1 MGELKMEKGV
11 QGLLSGMMQGT
22 PFAGLNLQP
31 QMSQKDIII
40 ELTPQQLKDS
50 ILSAPGSNLDARAK
64 DAISIEF
71 VPGKMIIRIRLF

>member
-1 MGELKMEKGV
+1 MAGEI
-11 QGLLSGMMQGT
+11 QGLLSGIMKGT

-31 QMSQKDIII
+31 QMSQKDMVI

-50 ILSAPGSNLDARAK
+50 ILSAPGSNLDAKAK

-71 VPGKMIIRIRLF
+71 HEGKMVIRIKLF